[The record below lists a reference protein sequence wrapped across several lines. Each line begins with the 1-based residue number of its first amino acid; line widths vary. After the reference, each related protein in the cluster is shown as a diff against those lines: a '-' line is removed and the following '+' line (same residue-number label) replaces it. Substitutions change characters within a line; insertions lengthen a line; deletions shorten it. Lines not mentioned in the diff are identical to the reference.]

1 MKVSRNIGASPYQV
15 NPQVLSADRLMQQN
29 SFRIEADNFFKVE
42 PFLHFFEVT
51 NSTLHTIFIND
62 IKQGESIKWNK
73 IPLDIDFGIPPFHRT
88 VATENGGIYII
99 GGTIVDT
106 FKKSKAIYQYSASS
120 RKLVPVA

>member
-1 MKVSRNIGASPYQV
+1 M
-15 NPQVLSADRLMQQN
+15 LSADRLMQQN
-29 SFRIEADNFFKVE
+29 SFRIDAENFFNVE

-51 NSTLHTIFIND
+51 NSTLHTVFIND

-73 IPLDIDFGIPPFHRT
+73 IPLSIDFGIPPFHRT

-106 FKKSKAIYQYSASS
+106 FKKSKIIYKYIPSS
-120 RKLVPVA
+120 QKLEPVSELIIARSSHSILCHK